1 MRPPVHD
8 TESTFEPGERT
19 VCMDQTETT
28 VAAVHPAGP
37 DAVALELDTPDGF
50 VAQPGQFVRL
60 GVEIDD
66 QVESRFYTLS
76 SPDTDDTME
85 VTLTYDPESV
95 VGARLAGLS
104 AGDTVTVAGPFGDA
118 HYDGEPHALVLA
130 GGPGVG
136 AAVGIAERALAEG
149 NEATVVYHDT
159 EPLHEERLSTLANAG
174 ATVTVVSDADRLASA
189 VEETAT
195 GDETAFVYGFDD
207 FVSLASEALTASGF
221 DADAA
226 AVESFG
232 PAPE

>member
-1 MRPPVHD
+1 
-8 TESTFEPGERT
+8 
-19 VCMDQTETT
+19 MDQTETT
-28 VAAVHPAGP
+28 VTAVHPVGP

-60 GVEIDD
+60 GVEVDGE
-66 QVESRFYTLS
+66 VESRFYTLS
-76 SPDTDDTME
+76 SPDTEETLE
-85 VTLTYDPESV
+85 VTLTYDPGST
-95 VGARLAGLS
+95 VGKRLAELS

-118 HYDGEPHALVLA
+118 HYDGESHALVLA

-149 NEATVVYHDT
+149 NDTTIVYYDT
-159 EPLHEERLSTLANAG
+159 EPLHEERLSTLSNAG
-174 ATVTVVSDADRLASA
+174 TTVTVVSDADRFAAA

-195 GDETAFVYGFDD
+195 GEEAAFVYGFDD
-207 FVSLASEALTASGF
+207 FVALAGEALTASGF
-221 DADAA
+221 DVDAA